1 MKMTESPLTY
11 NIEKD
16 NSCCGLIQL
25 GSFIQNP
32 TTYYARLP
40 NGKWGNKKRP
50 KVPLPEVFAQ
60 FEQKLFDFI
69 QDEVADYE
77 HQRGTYGANLTL
89 TEEQLPEF
97 QTYLL
102 STDWKLVSTWKN
114 QNTTNNINLFH
125 KVFSD
130 EYMSKFKYD
139 SDDDDEDDS
148 GMAWD
153 E

>member
-25 GSFIQNP
+25 GNFVQMP
-32 TTYYARLP
+32 TEYYAKLP
-40 NGKWGNKKRP
+40 TGKYGYKKNP
-50 KVPLPEVFAQ
+50 SVPLPEVFAR

-69 QDEVADYE
+69 QEEVEDRGE
-77 HQRGTYGANLTL
+77 QKGTYGASLTL
-89 TEEQLPEF
+89 IERQLPEF

-102 STDWKLVSTWKN
+102 STDWKIVSTWKN
-114 QNTTNNINLFH
+114 QNTENNINLFH

-130 EYMSKFKYD
+130 EYMSKFEYFN
-139 SDDDDEDDS
+139 
-148 GMAWD
+148 G
-153 E
+153 

>member
-25 GSFIQNP
+25 GNFVQMP
-32 TTYYARLP
+32 TEYYAKLP
-40 NGKWGNKKRP
+40 TGKYGYKKNP
-50 KVPLPEVFAQ
+50 SVPLPQVFQQ

-69 QDEVADYE
+69 QDEVADCGY
-77 HQRGTYGANLTL
+77 QRGTYGANLTL

-102 STDWKLVSTWKN
+102 STDWKIVSTWKN
-114 QNTTNNINLFH
+114 QNTENNINLFH

-130 EYMSKFKYD
+130 EYMSKFNYD
-139 SDDDDEDDS
+139 SNEDESDDDSFWYE
-148 GMAWD
+148 
-153 E
+153 

>member
-25 GSFIQNP
+25 GNFVQMP
-32 TTYYARLP
+32 TEYYAKLP
-40 NGKWGNKKRP
+40 TGKWGYRKHP
-50 KVPLPEVFAQ
+50 SVPLPQVFQQ

-69 QDEVADYE
+69 QEELAE
-77 HQRGTYGANLTL
+77 SGEQKGTYGASLTL
-89 TEEQLPEF
+89 IEEQLPEF

-102 STDWKLVSTWKN
+102 STDWKVVSTWKN
-114 QNTTNNINLFH
+114 RNTENNINLFH

-130 EYMSKFKYD
+130 EYMSKFEYFND
-139 SDDDDEDDS
+139 EEDDDS
-148 GMAWD
+148 W
-153 E
+153 

>member
-11 NIEKD
+11 DIERD

-25 GSFIQNP
+25 GSFVQLP
-32 TTYYARLP
+32 TEYYAKLP
-40 NGKWGNKKRP
+40 TGKYGYKKNP
-50 KVPLPEVFAQ
+50 SVPLPEVFAQ

-69 QDEVADYE
+69 QDEVADYG

-102 STDWKLVSTWKN
+102 STDWKIVSSWKN
-114 QNTTNNINLFH
+114 QNTKNTILLFH

-139 SDDDDEDDS
+139 SDEDESDDDS
-148 GMAWD
+148 FWD

>member
-25 GSFIQNP
+25 GGFVQMP
-32 TTYYARLP
+32 TEYYAKLP
-40 NGKWGNKKRP
+40 TGKYGYQKNP
-50 KVPLPEVFAQ
+50 SVPLPEVFAR

-69 QDEVADYE
+69 QDEVADNRE
-77 HQRGTYGANLTL
+77 QKGTYGASLTL
-89 TEEQLPEF
+89 IEGQLPEF

-102 STDWKLVSTWKN
+102 STDWKIVSTWKN
-114 QNTTNNINLFH
+114 QNTENNINLFH

-130 EYMSKFKYD
+130 EYMSKFEYFND
-139 SDDDDEDDS
+139 EEEDDS
-148 GMAWD
+148 W
-153 E
+153 

>member
-25 GSFIQNP
+25 GNFVQRPTEYCAKLPTGKYGYKKNP
-32 TTYYARLP
+32 SI
-40 NGKWGNKKRP
+40 
-50 KVPLPEVFAQ
+50 PLPEVFAQ

-69 QDEVADYE
+69 QDEVAEYG
-77 HQRGTYGANLTL
+77 HQLGTYGANLTL

-102 STDWKLVSTWKN
+102 STDWKIVSSWKN
-114 QNTTNNINLFH
+114 QNTKNTILLFH

-139 SDDDDEDDS
+139 DDHEDGEDDDS
-148 GMAWD
+148 W
-153 E
+153 

>member
-25 GSFIQNP
+25 GGFVQMP
-32 TTYYARLP
+32 TEYYAKLP
-40 NGKWGNKKRP
+40 TGKYGYKKHP
-50 KVPLPEVFAQ
+50 SVPLPQVFQQ

-69 QDEVADYE
+69 QEELADSGE
-77 HQRGTYGANLTL
+77 QKGTYGASLTL
-89 TEEQLPEF
+89 IEEQLPEF

-102 STDWKLVSTWKN
+102 STDWKIVSTWKN
-114 QNTTNNINLFH
+114 RNTENDINLFH

-139 SDDDDEDDS
+139 SNEDESDDDFF
-148 GMAWD
+148 WD

>member
-25 GSFIQNP
+25 GNFVQMP
-32 TTYYARLP
+32 TAYYAKLP
-40 NGKWGNKKRP
+40 TGKYGYKKNP
-50 KVPLPEVFAQ
+50 SVPLPEVFAR

-69 QDEVADYE
+69 QDEVADYGY
-77 HQRGTYGANLTL
+77 QLGTYGANLTL

-102 STDWKLVSTWKN
+102 STDWKIVSSWKN
-114 QNTTNNINLFH
+114 QNTKNHINLFH

-139 SDDDDEDDS
+139 DDHEDGEDDDS
-148 GMAWD
+148 W
-153 E
+153 

>member
-11 NIEKD
+11 HIEKN

-25 GSFIQNP
+25 GNFVQQP
-32 TTYYARLP
+32 TEYYAKLST
-40 NGKWGNKKRP
+40 GKYGYKKNP
-50 KVPLPEVFAQ
+50 SVPLPEVFAR

-69 QDEVADYE
+69 QDEVADNGY
-77 HQRGTYGANLTL
+77 QLGTYGANLTL

-102 STDWKLVSTWKN
+102 STDWKIVSSWKN
-114 QNTTNNINLFH
+114 QNTKNTILLFH

-130 EYMSKFKYD
+130 EYMSKFEYFND
-139 SDDDDEDDS
+139 EEDGEDDDS
-148 GMAWD
+148 W
-153 E
+153 

>member
-25 GSFIQNP
+25 GNFVQRP
-32 TTYYARLP
+32 TEYYAILP
-40 NGKWGNKKRP
+40 TGKLGYKKHP
-50 KVPLPEVFAQ
+50 KVPLPQVFEK
-60 FEQKLFDFI
+60 FEQELFDFI
-69 QDEVADYE
+69 QDEVADDRY
-77 HQRGTYGANLTL
+77 QLGTYGANLTL

-102 STDWKLVSTWKN
+102 STDWKIVSSWKN
-114 QNTTNNINLFH
+114 QNTKNTILLFH

-130 EYMSKFKYD
+130 EYMSKFKYYSD
-139 SDDDDEDDS
+139 EDESDDDDE
-148 GMAWD
+148 W
-153 E
+153 

>member
-1 MKMTESPLTY
+1 MKMTECPLTFH
-11 NIEKD
+11 IEKD

-25 GSFIQNP
+25 GGFDQQP
-32 TTYYARLP
+32 TEYYAKLST
-40 NGKWGNKKRP
+40 GKWGYKKHP
-50 KVPLPEVFAQ
+50 SVPLPQVFQQ

-69 QDEVADYE
+69 QDEVADYGY
-77 HQRGTYGANLTL
+77 QLGTYGANLTL

-102 STDWKLVSTWKN
+102 STDWKIVSSWKN
-114 QNTTNNINLFH
+114 QNTKNHINLFH

-139 SDDDDEDDS
+139 DDHEDGEDDDS
-148 GMAWD
+148 W
-153 E
+153 